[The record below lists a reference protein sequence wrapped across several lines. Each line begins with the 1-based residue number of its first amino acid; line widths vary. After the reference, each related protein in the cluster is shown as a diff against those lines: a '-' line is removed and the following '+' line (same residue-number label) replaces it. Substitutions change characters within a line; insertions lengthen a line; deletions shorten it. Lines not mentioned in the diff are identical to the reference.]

1 MLHFKANTK
10 EYDNYKKAYDTGAL
24 FEIEGF
30 TLISK
35 DVQCTLEMQEWQAV
49 HDLQS
54 HKDVITLSKV
64 DIRLDVRENLL
75 KELER
80 IRRLFKIFTE
90 DDKTPVM
97 IENLSRDYIKARETL
112 RMVEA
117 HYMDRDGHTNY
128 LPY

>member
-1 MLHFKANTK
+1 MLHLQANTK

-35 DVQCTLEMQEWQAV
+35 KVHVTLDQEQWQAV
-49 HDLQS
+49 YELGNN
-54 HKDVITLSKV
+54 KEVITLSDI

-75 KELER
+75 AELDK
-80 IRRLFKIFTE
+80 IRKLFKIFTD
-90 DDKTPVM
+90 DDKTPSM
-97 IENLSRDYIKARETL
+97 IESLSEEYVRARKHL
-112 RMVEA
+112 RHIEG
-117 HYMDRDGHTNY
+117 HYMARDGHTNY

>member
-35 DVQCTLEMQEWQAV
+35 DVQCTLELQDWQAV
-49 HDLQS
+49 HDLQN

-64 DIRLDVRENLL
+64 DIRLDVRENILV
-75 KELER
+75 ELDN
-80 IRRLFKIFTE
+80 IRTFFKIFAE
-90 DDKTPVM
+90 DNSTPAM